1 LPFPSSTGEILPVR
15 AAAATLLVLTMLQ
28 GASSPEPWRVMP
40 AADDAPRVAQLASSA
55 AGLFLRLVNERLK
68 GRIDPRSVSYVAPAG
83 ILLEDTVLSSESGK
97 PVARVKRALAQV
109 SIRALFSGEILIS
122 RIELDEP
129 RLLLEIEA
137 DGGLNL
143 LKALS
148 PRKPPDEDAPPTE
161 TEFRIGDIVVNRGGF
176 RFSDGESVTI
186 VLDDIEAHASV
197 DVNLGNK
204 TAVVLVDDVA
214 IDSGSVKLPDLDVPL
229 RRLSAERIRVLT
241 DKVEVQNVRGLA
253 LDGVGGKSAR
263 LTVNGRIDVKEP
275 GDLRLDGVIDAD
287 AGVWP
292 ERLEALPFVTPSIRG
307 RVAINGPFKAP
318 VIDIDGTVGS
328 TTISGY
334 AVDSGTVAV
343 RITTDQVTLKEGTV
357 LKVGRGAV
365 VATGTV
371 FLPGQGRDDA
381 ILDLKTVVTGL
392 PLGVALA
399 PAELDTTLRGTVAGN
414 LKITG
419 PAGQK
424 TALLVQ
430 GDVRGQGLQLFDLAL
445 PPDLNGDVRLT
456 VTPSKVQLARVQLR
470 GPGGATRVAV
480 DGDVDL
486 EGEKL
491 ALVFDAAIDQTSAVV
506 TKLPPELKVGRTAGK
521 GTIGGPFKA
530 VVVDVAAVVDA
541 INAWGTPAENVSATV
556 KVSAK
561 EVRVEKGTGILA
573 GGVLSQRAP
582 LVLAMGKSTTS
593 FSSGTFFVRGA
604 HLGRVRTPSG
614 EPLPVAGVVD
624 VEASLR
630 GTTTNPRVPI
640 RAAGAGIVV
649 KDEQFG
655 AVTAAF
661 VATKDALTFQSVS
674 TSSPLLKA
682 TSSLL
687 RIDLDAMRIAGTVD
701 IAAIDLARI
710 QAATS
715 AKLRGRGRGLVMV
728 SGQLAAPTAK
738 AELSMLGLAV
748 AGVELGDGPVTVS
761 IAPDPAGRD
770 GALMAMVSSSTAW
783 TKGAF
788 TTRVAYAI
796 DRDVISADIRLR
808 DVDLSGL
815 LKLPDAVAP
824 LEGFVDGVVTMSGPL
839 SAPTASFRLR
849 VPELAAAVVDAGPEE
864 NTTRLRTMGSV
875 FLGGHIDRGALSG
888 RVCAF
893 PTGEADAD
901 VDNPCGGGQRLWAS
915 LAGTVNLR
923 DAALHLSVDGSL
935 QEARIHELVPALG
948 AREIELGGRTR
959 INAAIDVPAEG
970 ETTVQLVAR
979 LLELVVRP
987 PGAPAVALTSPVE
1000 VVWSGGR
1007 AIIGDEAARF
1017 ATTRDGF
1024 DLVIAAGSSVGADDI
1039 DLTIDG
1045 QLALAALKLV
1055 TDEVA
1060 NAAGT
1065 ADTHLRVS
1073 GRFED
1078 GVIIEGAIAPQP
1090 GARLTS
1096 RSLGQPLV
1104 FEAARISLRP
1114 DLTDLRRLRIAL
1126 DAPCGDDR
1134 AELCPLRAQLGSGRV
1149 QVRGDV
1155 LARTSRDD
1163 RQTWVERFDLAM
1175 SATGVEVKTSLGR
1188 VEAGFDLSL
1197 QGEAPA
1203 PVLRGRLDV
1212 TDGLLKKEF
1221 QVRNF
1226 ILTQAPE
1233 RPSDPL
1239 WLTLSPYGLGQL
1251 VFDVTASMQNVR
1263 TKARINAFSIDA
1275 SMRGDLRLSRTLK
1288 FPGIDGAIEVEGG
1301 TVDFPRARFDV
1312 IEMQLQFPTSPD
1324 GAIKPLL
1331 HLSARAELP
1340 PGSAGNSVEVPV
1352 DLSLDGG
1359 FDAMQLDLSATD
1371 PNRQWTRSELFAYI
1385 LFGVIPAQPGGADLV
1400 GTSVEVASR
1409 AALRELTA
1417 PVNREVEAL
1426 VESNLGVDVNID
1438 VVSGFQVQLGR
1449 RVVLEGP
1456 GLQALVVGDST
1467 TSASASTTNTSGT
1480 EAVRLRLLLY
1490 DHLPVGRALSWDGR
1504 FGLISDLRLSWRL
1517 YEQ

>member
-1 LPFPSSTGEILPVR
+1 MR
-15 AAAATLLVLTMLQ
+15 AAAPLLLLLTMLQ
-28 GASSPEPWRVMP
+28 GASPPEPWRQRSVDDDI
-40 AADDAPRVAQLASSA
+40 ASADDAPRVAQLASSA
-55 AGLFLRLVNERLK
+55 AGVFLRLVNERLK

-83 ILLEDTVLSSESGK
+83 ILLEDTVLSGSTGK

-109 SIRALFSGEILIS
+109 SIRALFAGEILIS

-129 RLLLEIEA
+129 RLLLELEA
-137 DGGLNL
+137 DGTLNL
-143 LKALS
+143 LDALS
-148 PRKPPDEDAPPTE
+148 PKNPPEQDAPPAE

-176 RFSDGESVTI
+176 RFSDGENVTI

-204 TAVVLVDDVA
+204 TAVVMVDDVA
-214 IDSGSVKLPDLDVPL
+214 IASGSVKLPDLDVPL

-241 DKVEVQNVRGLA
+241 DKVEIQNVRGLA
-253 LDGVGGKSAR
+253 LDGVAGKSAR
-263 LTVNGRIDVKEP
+263 LTVNGRIDVKSP
-275 GDLRLDGVIDAD
+275 GNLRLDGVVDAD

-292 ERLEALPFVTPSIRG
+292 ERLEPLPFVTPSIRG
-307 RVAINGPFKAP
+307 RVALNGPFKAP

-343 RITTDQVTLKEGTV
+343 RITPEQVTLKEGTV

-371 FLPGQGRDDA
+371 ALPGQGRDDA
-381 ILDLKTVVTGL
+381 TLDLKTVVSGL
-392 PLGVALA
+392 PLGVALS
-399 PAELDTTLRGTVAGN
+399 PAELDTTLRGTVGGT

-419 PAGQK
+419 PAGKK

-445 PPDLNGDVRLT
+445 PPDLDGDVRLT
-456 VTPSKVQLARVQLR
+456 VTPTKVHLARVQLR

-491 ALVFDAAIDQTSAVV
+491 ALTLDAAIDQTSAVV
-506 TKLPPELKVGRTAGK
+506 TQLPPELKVGRTTGK

-530 VVVDVAAVVDA
+530 VVVDVAAVVDTV
-541 INAWGTPAENVSATV
+541 NAWGTPAEAVTATV
-556 KVSAK
+556 RASAK
-561 EVRVEKGTGILA
+561 EVRVEKGTGVLA
-573 GGVLSQRAP
+573 GGALSQRAP
-582 LVLAMGKSTTS
+582 LVLTMGKSTTT

-604 HLGRVRTPSG
+604 RLDRIRTPSG
-614 EPLPVAGVVD
+614 EPLPVTGIVD

-630 GTTTNPRVPI
+630 GTTANPRVPI
-640 RAAGAGIVV
+640 RAAGANIVV

-710 QAATS
+710 EAAPS
-715 AKLRGRGRGLVMV
+715 AKLRGRGRGVAIV
-728 SGQLAAPTAK
+728 SGQLTAPTAQ
-738 AELSMLGLAV
+738 ADLSMQGLAV
-748 AGVELGDGPVTVS
+748 AGLVLGDGPVTVA
-761 IAPDPAGRD
+761 IAPDPDGRED
-770 GALMAMVSSSTAW
+770 ALMAMVSSATAW
-783 TKGAF
+783 TKGTF
-788 TTRVAYAI
+788 KTRVSYAI
-796 DRDVISADIRLR
+796 DRDVIAADIQLR

-815 LKLPDAVAP
+815 VTFPEAVAP
-824 LEGFVDGVVTMSGPL
+824 LEGFVEGTLTMSGPL
-839 SAPTASFRLR
+839 AAPTASLRLR
-849 VPELAAAVVDAGPEE
+849 VPELAAAVADPKGGEKQA
-864 NTTRLRTMGSV
+864 RLRTLGPV
-875 FLGGHIDRGALSG
+875 FLGGTIDHGVLSA

-901 VDNPCGGGQRLWAS
+901 VDNPCGSGQRLWAS

-923 DAALHLSVDGSL
+923 DAAFHLAVDGHV

-970 ETTVQLVAR
+970 ETTVQMVAR
-979 LLELVVRP
+979 LLELVARP
-987 PGAPAVALTSPVE
+987 PGAPAVTLTSPVE
-1000 VVWSGGR
+1000 IAWIDGR
-1007 AIIGDEAARF
+1007 AIIGDEAAHF
-1017 ATTRDGF
+1017 STSRDDF
-1024 DLVIAAGSSVGADDI
+1024 DLVIAGGSSVGADDI

-1073 GRFED
+1073 GRFDD
-1078 GVIIEGAIAPQP
+1078 GVIVEGVISPQP

-1104 FEAARISLRP
+1104 FEAGRISLRP
-1114 DLTDLRRLRIAL
+1114 DVADLRRLRIAL

-1134 AELCPLRAQLGSGRV
+1134 AELCPLRAQLGNGRV

-1155 LARTSRDD
+1155 LARTSRDEG
-1163 RQTWVERFDLAM
+1163 QTWVERFDLAM

-1188 VEAGFDLSL
+1188 VEAAFDLSL
-1197 QGEAPA
+1197 QGDAPA
-1203 PVLRGRLDV
+1203 PVLRGRLDI
-1212 TDGLLKKEF
+1212 TDGLLRKEF

-1239 WLTLSPYGLGQL
+1239 WLTLTPYGLGQL

-1275 SMRGDLRLSRTLK
+1275 SMRGDLRLSRNLK

-1340 PGSAGNSVEVPV
+1340 PGTAGNSVEVPV

-1359 FDAMQLDLSATD
+1359 FDAMQLDLAATD

-1456 GLQALVVGDST
+1456 GLQALAVGDST

-1480 EAVRLRLLLY
+1480 EAVRVRLLFY
-1490 DHLPVGRALSWDGR
+1490 DHLPVGRALSADGR